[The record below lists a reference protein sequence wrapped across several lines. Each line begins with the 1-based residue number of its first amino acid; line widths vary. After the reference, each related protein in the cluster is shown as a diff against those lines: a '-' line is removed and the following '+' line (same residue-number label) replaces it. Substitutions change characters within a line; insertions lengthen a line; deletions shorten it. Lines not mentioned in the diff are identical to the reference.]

1 MTTAVI
7 AAPWA
12 RRQVAHWVASLT
24 DAADGAPASG
34 DGSSAR
40 SKRATGHLRPTT
52 PESLFGLEYRGLVR
66 TLTVIASGDVEA
78 AHDAAQD
85 AFVQACVH
93 WRRIERYDD
102 PMAWIRRVAI
112 NRVKNH
118 HRKNARRK
126 AAIERLGEPDRVPA
140 PSSAVDLE
148 RALRA
153 LPEKQRVAAVLHYVN
168 DLSIKQ
174 VAASMGLSEG
184 TINRH
189 LHRARQALRPHLE
202 VSS

>member
-1 MTTAVI
+1 MAE
-7 AAPWA
+7 
-12 RRQVAHWVASLT
+12 Q
-24 DAADGAPASG
+24 
-34 DGSSAR
+34 
-40 SKRATGHLRPTT
+40 ATGRLRPTS
-52 PESLFGLEYRGLVR
+52 PESLFELEYRGLVR

-93 WRRIERYDD
+93 WSRISRYDD

-126 AAIERLGEPDRVPA
+126 AALERLGEPEKVPA
-140 PSSAVDLE
+140 PSAIVDLE
-148 RALRA
+148 HALGA
-153 LPEKQRVAAVLHYVN
+153 LPEKQRVAAVLHYVT

-174 VAASMGLSEG
+174 VASAMGLSEG
-184 TINRH
+184 TVNRH
-189 LHRARQALRPHLE
+189 LHRARLALRPHLE
-202 VSS
+202 VAE